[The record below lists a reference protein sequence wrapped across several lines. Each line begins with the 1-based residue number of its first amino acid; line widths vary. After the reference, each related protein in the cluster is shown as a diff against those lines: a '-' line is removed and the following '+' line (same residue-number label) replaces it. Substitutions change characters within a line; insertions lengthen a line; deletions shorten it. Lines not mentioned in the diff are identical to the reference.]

1 MRSVAHVA
9 RVGGRIAHTGNP
21 GHGGGGADQ
30 PGKPDGAAIL
40 AEAVIGVDVL
50 PEQRDLAHA
59 RAGEAG
65 NLVDDRAN
73 RTRGLGAAGI
83 GHDAERAE
91 LVAALLHGHER
102 RDAATANRAGRA
114 DGKMSKL
121 VLGRKVGGDDARPQA
136 RFAHELRQAMIALRT
151 DHDIDRRLAAQDFR
165 PLGLGDAAGD
175 DQRRPPPRPA
185 ALVLEL
191 AQLAE
196 LGIDFLRRPFADMAG
211 VENDEI
217 GVLDRMS
224 LAVAL
229 PGRDVRH
236 SLGVVDVHLASE
248 RLDEH
253 PPVLAPLGTR
263 TSTGVFKHKRLG
275 QLAAPERS

>member
-1 MRSVAHVA
+1 VRGRVAHAGDA
-9 RVGGRIAHTGNP
+9 R
-21 GHGGGGADQ
+21 HGGGGADQ

-40 AEAVIGVDVL
+40 AEPVIGVDVL

-59 RAGEAG
+59 GAGEAG

-121 VLGRKVGGDDARPQA
+121 VLGREVGGDDAGPQA
-136 RFAHELRQAMIALRT
+136 RFAHELRQAMITLRT

-165 PLGLGDAAGD
+165 SLGLRYATGD
-175 DQRRPPPRPA
+175 DQRRPPPPPA
-185 ALVLEL
+185 ALVFEF

-196 LGIDFLRRPFADMAG
+196 LGIDLLRRPFADMAG
-211 VENDEI
+211 VEDDEI

-229 PGRDVRH
+229 FGRNIRH

-253 PPVLAPLGTR
+253 PSVLVPSGTR
-263 TSTGVFKHKRLG
+263 TFAGVFKHKRLG